1 MSTLD
6 PTATV
11 ISPQQ
16 QELHSESINGQSF
29 RSYPPATAMYEDI
42 AQSSD
47 LFWEKLKAFHQS
59 FGTKFM

>member
-1 MSTLD
+1 MSTLN

-11 ISPQQ
+11 NSPQQ
-16 QELHSESINGQSF
+16 HELLSETLNGQSF
-29 RSYPPATAMYEDI
+29 RSYPPATAKYEDI